1 MLILLA
7 FGGINTSYA
16 DYKSA
21 DSYNG
26 FFQISRK
33 VMTLDYPWVSWDF
46 PNCDEDGVDDVLR
59 YSRFYVGG
67 SAASLTKYNTTVFNC
82 MMCIYFQVTNTIKC

>member
-26 FFQISRK
+26 PAWK
-33 VMTLDYPWVSWDF
+33 
-46 PNCDEDGVDDVLR
+46 
-59 YSRFYVGG
+59 
-67 SAASLTKYNTTVFNC
+67 
-82 MMCIYFQVTNTIKC
+82 